1 MSEPLLLVPGLAC
14 TADLWAPQVAT
25 LSGRVEC
32 RVADAQG
39 LAIGQASFDAA
50 ICRLGLMLM
59 PDPAAAGLS
68 APFEVSFWADHG
80 ACTWAALRW
89 SGIVP
94 AEIVN
99 EVRRVLS

>member
-1 MSEPLLLVPGLAC
+1 MPVGSQLPLWIPCHVCGGP
-14 TADLWAPQVAT
+14 
-25 LSGRVEC
+25 
-32 RVADAQG
+32 
-39 LAIGQASFDAA
+39 
-50 ICRLGLMLM
+50 LM